1 MLVGCQ
7 RNKRCVKLSD
17 GRVSA
22 KKKKKKAKK
31 MQKILIV
38 QTAFIGDVILA
49 TAILEK
55 MRAFYPQAQ
64 IDIMLRAGS
73 EGLLESHPFVSNI
86 IIWDKKQKWRSWW
99 RCLQTIRAER
109 YDILINLQRYGS
121 TALLAA
127 WSKAREI
134 RGFDSSFMSRF
145 FSHRFPH
152 LLDASGKT
160 RSPHEI
166 ERNQSLIADLTDAN
180 PAKPR
185 LYPTEQDQSQ
195 AAQILATISNNN
207 IHIDSQFVSFAPAS
221 VWATKQLPVEK
232 WVELAKKLPEDVAI
246 IFLGS
251 KSDAEL
257 CQQISDKSQR
267 QNTINAAGKLS
278 LLQTAVVIQ
287 RARMNYVNDSA
298 PLHIASAMNAPTT
311 AFFCATVPN
320 FGFTPLATQSH
331 ILEVAAPLACRPCG
345 IHGHKKCPEGHF
357 SCGNISPQTF
367 L

>member
-1 MLVGCQ
+1 VYAEEKILK
-7 RNKRCVKLSD
+7 N
-17 GRVSA
+17 
-22 KKKKKKAKK
+22 

-55 MRAFYPQAQ
+55 LHSFYPEAQ
-64 IDIMLRAGS
+64 IDIMVCAGW
-73 EGLLESHPFVSNI
+73 EGLLQAHPFVRNI
-86 IIWDKKQKWRSWW
+86 IAWDKKRKWRSWW
-99 RCLQTIRAER
+99 QCLQTIRAER
-109 YDILINLQRYGS
+109 YDILVNLQRYGS
-121 TALLAA
+121 TAMLAA
-127 WSKAREI
+127 LSRAKQI
-134 RGFDSSFMSRF
+134 RGFDSSFASRF

-185 LYPTEQDQSQ
+185 LYPTAQDQSQ
-195 AAQILATISNNN
+195 AAQILAALSDN
-207 IHIDSQFVSFAPAS
+207 ININKYVSFAPAS

-232 WVELAKKLPEDVAI
+232 WVELAQKLPDDVAI

-251 KSDAEL
+251 KSDAQL
-257 CQQISDKSQR
+257 CQQIADKSKR

-278 LLQTAVVIQ
+278 LLQTAAVMQ
-287 RARMNYVNDSA
+287 RAAMNYVNDSA

-320 FGFTPLATQSH
+320 FGFTPLATESH
-331 ILEVAAPLACRPCG
+331 ILEVAPPLACRPCG

>member
-7 RNKRCVKLSD
+7 RNKRCRKLSV

-22 KKKKKKAKK
+22 KKSKKNTKK

-38 QTAFIGDVILA
+38 QTAFIGDAILA

-73 EGLLESHPFVSNI
+73 EGLLESHPFVGNI

-99 RCLQTIRAER
+99 HCLQTIRAAR
-109 YDILINLQRYGS
+109 YDVLINLQRYGS

-134 RGFDSSFMSRF
+134 RGFDSSFISRF

-160 RSPHEI
+160 RSPHETA
-166 ERNQSLIADLTDAN
+166 RNQSLIADLTDNIA
-180 PAKPR
+180 AAPR
-185 LYPTEQDQSQ
+185 LYPTEQHRAQ
-195 AAQILATISNNN
+195 AAEILATISNNN
-207 IHIDSQFVSFAPAS
+207 ITIDSQFVSFSPAS
-221 VWATKQLPVEK
+221 VWATKQLPVSK
-232 WVELAKKLPEDVAI
+232 WLELAQKLPPEVAI
-246 IFLGS
+246 ILLGS
-251 KSDAEL
+251 KSDAPL
-257 CQQISDKSQR
+257 CQDIISQSQR
-267 QNTINAAGKLS
+267 DNIYNAAGKFGFLH
-278 LLQTAVVIQ
+278 TAAMMQ

-298 PLHIASAMNAPTT
+298 PLHIASAVDAPTT
-311 AFFCATVPN
+311 AFFCSTVPN

-331 ILEVAAPLACRPCG
+331 ILQVAAPLACRPCG